1 MKKYN
6 INTIEEFKL
15 NVVGADASVRLRKN
29 QNRNNIRTF
38 EKHKSNAV
46 GVGVPDDPLK
56 KKKHTNKLLSNNQTS
71 NIKHPTS
78 NAAITLIAL
87 IITIIVLLILAG
99 VTLNMVMGENGIFG
113 KANNAK
119 NKTELA
125 DAKEKFTL
133 LLYEWKMEHS
143 TSNKV
148 LEDFLKEKVEDE
160 TIEEYKKIDNEN
172 YEIYINGY
180 VGVIDGEGN
189 VVEEMQK
196 AGPRPTIDNIKITL
210 EDGTEVT
217 EHSQKEGTKLKIDFN
232 ASIENGEIISIEPS
246 VPYVTDGIELE
257 KVFTII
263 GKVGENEYTKKY
275 KISVKNKYELLKP
288 EIKLSTQEYTS
299 ESVIVDVDWKN
310 EYLNDKKEISIDGGA
325 TFKQYT
331 GSFEIDKNIKIIA
344 RYTAGELQATNEL
357 QVTNIDKL
365 DPKDFTPTVKDRIS
379 DTELQIVSNA
389 ADSEATNEYG
399 CSGIAKY
406 EYFVYQDGVL
416 VSKSGEVTTAEWNAT
431 GLSTGNTYEIEVIA
445 YDNCGNSKK
454 SNPITYQKAKVYSWN
469 VYNLIKNGYYKKVNT
484 GSVQIRTSK
493 IIANYKSKSEP
504 SFDKT
509 TGKWKF
515 GSGIGG
521 GEVFSGNWYASSN
534 DTTSINY
541 CSYASSTTFYIEH
554 YTSEFDGTYEK
565 GEDLLD
571 KVTSNSENAYPENN
585 YQGYY
590 WYEKINN

>member
-15 NVVGADASVRLRKN
+15 NVVGADASVRLRKK
-29 QNRNNIRTF
+29 QNRNNIRIF
-38 EKHKSNAV
+38 DKHKSNVV
-46 GVGVPDDPLK
+46 GETSLGDPK
-56 KKKHTNKLLSNNQTS
+56 EKYKFANKPLSN
-71 NIKHPTS
+71 IPTS

-217 EHSQKEGTKLKIDFN
+217 DHSQKEGTKLKIDFN

-246 VPYVTDGIELE
+246 VPYLTDGIELE

-299 ESVIVDVDWKN
+299 EPVIVDVDWKN

-325 TFKQYT
+325 TYKQYT

-344 RYTAGELQATNEL
+344 RYTAGELQTTNEL

-365 DPKDFTPTVKDRIS
+365 APKDFTPTVKDRIS

-389 ADSEATNEYG
+389 TDSEATNEYG

-469 VYNLIKNGYYKKVNT
+469 VYNLIKNGYYKKVKT
-484 GSVQIRTSK
+484 GSGEIRTSK
-493 IIANYKSKSEP
+493 IIARYKSKSEP

-515 GSGIGG
+515 GSEAG
-521 GEVFSGNWYASSN
+521 GEVFGGNWYASSN
-534 DTTSINY
+534 NTTSISY
-541 CSYASSTTFYIEH
+541 CSYKSSTSFSVEH
-554 YTSEFDGTYEK
+554 YTSKFDGTYEK

-585 YQGYY
+585 YQGNY

>member
-1 MKKYN
+1 MKNSNK
-6 INTIEEFKL
+6 
-15 NVVGADASVRLRKN
+15 
-29 QNRNNIRTF
+29 NNIEIF
-38 EKHKSNAV
+38 DKHKSNVV
-46 GVGVPDDPLK
+46 GVGVPDDPQIEQK
-56 KKKHTNKLLSNNQTS
+56 YINKITS
-71 NIKHPTS
+71 NIPTS
-78 NAAITLIAL
+78 NSAITLIAL

-133 LLYEWKMEHS
+133 LLCEWKMEHS

-217 EHSQKEGTKLKIDFN
+217 DHSQKEGTKLKIDFN

-246 VPYVTDGIELE
+246 VPYLTDGIELE

-299 ESVIVDVDWKN
+299 EPVIVDVDWKN

-325 TFKQYT
+325 TYKQYT

-344 RYTAGELQATNEL
+344 RYTAGELQTTNEL

-365 DPKDFTPTVKDRIS
+365 APKDFTPTVKDRIS

-389 ADSEATNEYG
+389 TDSEATNEYG

-469 VYNLIKNGYYKKVNT
+469 VYNLIKNGYYKKVKT
-484 GSVQIRTSK
+484 GSGEIRTSK
-493 IIANYKSKSEP
+493 IIARYKSKSEP

-515 GSGIGG
+515 GSEAG
-521 GEVFSGNWYASSN
+521 GEVFGGNWYASSN
-534 DTTSINY
+534 NTTSISY
-541 CSYASSTTFYIEH
+541 CSYKSSTSFSVEH
-554 YTSEFDGTYEK
+554 YTSKFDGTYEK

-585 YQGYY
+585 YQGNY